1 VLYRSIVSTVAVN
14 SGHLLISS
22 ANSVFGEGSDGYRHH
37 PPNVRRRPESH
48 ADCQMNK
55 YYPLVSADLVLVNTE
70 GRALEL
76 DFQSLRQIAQDP
88 QASTSGISQR
98 ALKACNDIMNH
109 FTRWHGDGEDGSL
122 ARVLSECRQ
131 ISQSVLG
138 RLDKDAIRALTT
150 HSPDCA
156 PEAKLWAIGHW

>member
-1 VLYRSIVSTVAVN
+1 
-14 SGHLLISS
+14 
-22 ANSVFGEGSDGYRHH
+22 
-37 PPNVRRRPESH
+37 
-48 ADCQMNK
+48 MNK

-70 GRALEL
+70 GRALAL

-109 FTRWHGDGEDGSL
+109 FTRWHGDEEDGSL
-122 ARVLSECRQ
+122 ARVISECRR

-138 RLDKDAIRALTT
+138 RLDKEAIQDLTT
-150 HSPDCA
+150 HNPDCA
-156 PEAKLWAIGHW
+156 PGAKLWAIGHWWVPL

>member
-1 VLYRSIVSTVAVN
+1 MY
-14 SGHLLISS
+14 
-22 ANSVFGEGSDGYRHH
+22 
-37 PPNVRRRPESH
+37 
-48 ADCQMNK
+48 ADYQMNK
-55 YYPLVSADLVLVNTE
+55 YYPLVSADLILVNTE

-109 FTRWHGDGEDGSL
+109 FTRWHGDQEDGSL
-122 ARVLSECRQ
+122 ARVISECRQ

-138 RLDKDAIRALTT
+138 RLDKEAIQELTT
-150 HSPDCA
+150 HNPDCA
-156 PEAKLWAIGHW
+156 PGAKLWAIGHW

>member
-1 VLYRSIVSTVAVN
+1 
-14 SGHLLISS
+14 
-22 ANSVFGEGSDGYRHH
+22 
-37 PPNVRRRPESH
+37 
-48 ADCQMNK
+48 MNK

-76 DFQSLRQIAQDP
+76 DFQSLCQIAHDT

-98 ALKACNDIMNH
+98 ALKACSDIMNH
-109 FTRWHGDGEDGSL
+109 FTRWRGDAEDGSL
-122 ARVLSECRQ
+122 DKAILECRQ

-138 RLDKDAIRALTT
+138 KLDKEAIGDLTIYNA
-150 HSPDCA
+150 DCA